1 MDDPAEALLRH
12 ILTQAACCGSDGAPM
27 HLLVPVPPDLADAL
41 AVWGT
46 DREDLEDAGDREDS
60 DDVVPVS
67 MIRQLEIW

>member
-12 ILTQAACCGSDGAPM
+12 IITQAVVLAVDGAPM

-41 AVWGT
+41 AVWGA

-60 DDVVPVS
+60 DDVVPGS
-67 MIRQLEIW
+67 MINQLEIW

>member
-1 MDDPAEALLRH
+1 
-12 ILTQAACCGSDGAPM
+12 M
-27 HLLVPVPPDLADAL
+27 HLLVPVPLDLADAL

>member
-1 MDDPAEALLRH
+1 
-12 ILTQAACCGSDGAPM
+12 M

-46 DREDLEDAGDREDS
+46 DHEDLEATGDRDDS